1 MDNISS
7 SKKDLIG
14 KLGLIPNNDLLEEL
28 KKFVTTEVIKLGVEE
43 SRAFISI
50 NIKEKFKL
58 TDDETQI
65 LMDVLN
71 EAEKK
76 EKLYKKLLNIPNFIT
91 INPSMD
97 YSEEQG
103 MNYTFFGGDTKY
115 IVTSKKEIYSFEEC
129 EENGIKLTNQEVST
143 SKLNPK
149 IVVKYARDGMS
160 VKASNIF
167 LEIIEIFKKYIFLE
181 IESLY
186 SVLAMWIIH
195 TYLYKLFLY
204 VPYLWLNR
212 RQRKSVNH
220 WY

>member
-1 MDNISS
+1 MKRKELDVELD
-7 SKKDLIG
+7 KWLEKPKDVQ
-14 KLGLIPNNDLLEEL
+14 LEEI
-28 KKFVTTEVIKLGVEE
+28 KKFIKTEVVKLNGEE
-43 SRAFISI
+43 SRVFITVKLA
-50 NIKEKFKL
+50 NKFQL
-58 TDDETQI
+58 TDDEVKI
-65 LMDVLN
+65 LMEVLN

-76 EKLYKKLLNIPNFIT
+76 EKLYEKLLNTPNFIT
-91 INPSMD
+91 INPSQD

-103 MNYTFFGGDTKY
+103 MNYTFFSGNTKY

-129 EENGIKLTNQEVST
+129 EDNGIKLTNIGAST

-149 IVVKYARDGMS
+149 IVVKYVRDGMS

-167 LEIIEIFKKYIFLE
+167 LEIIEIFKKYIFFE
-181 IESLY
+181 IQSLY

-220 WY
+220 WC

>member
-1 MDNISS
+1 MKRKELDVELD
-7 SKKDLIG
+7 KWLEKPKDVQ
-14 KLGLIPNNDLLEEL
+14 LEEI
-28 KKFVTTEVIKLGVEE
+28 KKFIKTEVVKLNGEE
-43 SRAFISI
+43 SRVFITVKLA
-50 NIKEKFKL
+50 NKFQL
-58 TDDETQI
+58 TDDEVKI
-65 LMDVLN
+65 LMEVLN

-76 EKLYKKLLNIPNFIT
+76 EKLYEKLLNTPNFIT
-91 INPSMD
+91 INPSQD

-103 MNYTFFGGDTKY
+103 MNYTFFSGDTKY

-129 EENGIKLTNQEVST
+129 EDNGIKLTNIGAST

-149 IVVKYARDGMS
+149 IVVKYVRDGMS

-167 LEIIEIFKKYIFLE
+167 LEIIEIFKKYIFFE
-181 IESLY
+181 IQSLY

-220 WY
+220 WC

>member
-1 MDNISS
+1 MKRKELDVELD
-7 SKKDLIG
+7 KWLEKPKDVQ
-14 KLGLIPNNDLLEEL
+14 LEEI
-28 KKFVTTEVIKLGVEE
+28 KKFIKTEVVKLNGEE
-43 SRAFISI
+43 SRVFITVKLA
-50 NIKEKFKL
+50 NKFQL
-58 TDDETQI
+58 TDDEVKI
-65 LMDVLN
+65 LMEVLN

-76 EKLYKKLLNIPNFIT
+76 EKLYEKLLNTPNFIT
-91 INPSMD
+91 TNPSQD

-103 MNYTFFGGDTKY
+103 MNYTFFSGNTKY

-129 EENGIKLTNQEVST
+129 EDNGIKLTNIGAST

-149 IVVKYARDGMS
+149 IVVKYVRDGMS

-167 LEIIEIFKKYIFLE
+167 LEIIEIFKKYIFFE
-181 IESLY
+181 IQSLY

-220 WY
+220 WC

>member
-1 MDNISS
+1 MKRKELDVELD
-7 SKKDLIG
+7 KWLEKPKDVQ
-14 KLGLIPNNDLLEEL
+14 LEEI
-28 KKFVTTEVIKLGVEE
+28 KKFIKTEVVKLNGEE
-43 SRAFISI
+43 SRVFITVKLA
-50 NIKEKFKL
+50 NKFQL
-58 TDDETQI
+58 TDDEVKI
-65 LMDVLN
+65 LMEVLN

-76 EKLYKKLLNIPNFIT
+76 EKLYEKLLNTPNFIT
-91 INPSMD
+91 INPSQD

-103 MNYTFFGGDTKY
+103 MNYTFFSGDTKY

-129 EENGIKLTNQEVST
+129 EDNGIKLTNIGAST

-149 IVVKYARDGMS
+149 IVVKYVRDGMS
-160 VKASNIF
+160 VKVSNIF
-167 LEIIEIFKKYIFLE
+167 LEIIEIFKKYIFFE
-181 IESLY
+181 IQSLY

-220 WY
+220 WC

>member
-1 MDNISS
+1 MN
-7 SKKDLIG
+7 KVQ
-14 KLGLIPNNDLLEEL
+14 EL
-28 KKFVTTEVIKLGVEE
+28 MQRVEE
-43 SRAFISI
+43 SLKDSSKDKIKVLKEIVKKEVINLGIDESRDFITVRLA
-50 NIKEKFKL
+50 NKFQL
-58 TDDETQI
+58 TDDEVKI
-65 LMDVLN
+65 LMEVLS

-76 EKLYKKLLNIPNFIT
+76 EKLYEKLLNTPNFIT
-91 INPSMD
+91 INPSQD

-103 MNYTFFGGDTKY
+103 MNYTFFSGDTKY

-129 EENGIKLTNQEVST
+129 EDNGIKLTNIGAST

-149 IVVKYARDGMS
+149 IVVKYVRDGMS

-167 LEIIEIFKKYIFLE
+167 LEIIEIFKKYIFFE
-181 IESLY
+181 IQSLY

-220 WY
+220 WC